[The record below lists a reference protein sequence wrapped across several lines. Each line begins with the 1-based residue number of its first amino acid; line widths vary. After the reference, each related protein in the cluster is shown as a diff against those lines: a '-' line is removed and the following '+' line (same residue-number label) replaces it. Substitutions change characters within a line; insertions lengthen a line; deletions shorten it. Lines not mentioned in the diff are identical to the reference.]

1 MRGDVMKT
9 LFFCAR
15 DVRDYLNFERE
26 YLNTVGEI
34 PVRDLLANDEAQK
47 FFRDKMN
54 FYPDCAKSLAL
65 PICGETDID
74 GLRLDF
80 NFGLRLEVPAGNF
93 HVTISNADSGQI
105 FLDENLS
112 GVQLVSF
119 EKYFIRWQV
128 DVSRDGKKIFSHT
141 LDLTRQPVLIAVQV
155 TALGDII
162 SLLPHIRAFKNF
174 HRCEVSIMLREYMR
188 EFAAKLYPDL
198 VQVDNA
204 TAEYYATYF
213 PVMCIGGD
221 PTRPLDVRNEPLERV
236 HRKIFGLDVL
246 PTKPT
251 FMPTAPPVT
260 DEPYVCI
267 AVQASTTIKSW
278 LYPGGWDIVVDY
290 LKRLG
295 YRVFC
300 IDKHAQETNDG
311 QTIRMPEGAEDFT
324 GDFSIMERAN
334 MLYHAEFFIGLGS
347 GLAWLADAV
356 NCPVVMICGFSRD
369 WFEFHTPY
377 RVANRNVCNGCLN
390 DIYANFIWDVCPYH
404 KGTPRELE
412 CQRKIFPR
420 QVLNAIERLIVE
432 RNLTLPTQRR

>member
-1 MRGDVMKT
+1 MKT

-15 DVRDYLNFERE
+15 DIRDYF
-26 YLNTVGEI
+26 GGI
-34 PVRDLLANDEAQK
+34 IDARDLNAAPDLYKKFPALTDAPDIQDFLFELMNIYEQRDEGC
-47 FFRDKMN
+47 N
-54 FYPDCAKSLAL
+54 S

-93 HVTISNADSGQI
+93 HVTISDADSGEI
-105 FLDENLS
+105 FFDRDISDVRLIS
-112 GVQLVSF
+112 I

-128 DVSRDGKKIFSHT
+128 DVSRDGEKIFSHT
-141 LDLTRQPVLIAVQV
+141 VDFAGQTVLMVFSKKIG
-155 TALGDII
+155 LGDI
-162 SLLPHIRAFKNF
+162 LAMLPFVQEFAKIHGCRVEIF
-174 HRCEVSIMLREYMR
+174 LYDYLR

-198 VQVDNA
+198 VQVDTVSFEN
-204 TAEYYATYF
+204 YATYF
-213 PVMCIGGD
+213 LAMYGGSFPFCHVD
-221 PTRPLDVRNEPLERV
+221 FRNEPLNRMAGA
-236 HRKIFGLDVL
+236 ILGLNIL

-251 FMPTAPPVT
+251 FTPTAPPVT
-260 DEPYVCI
+260 AEPYVCI
-267 AVQASTTIKSW
+267 GVQASTTRKGW

-300 IDKHAQETNDG
+300 IDKHAQETTEG
-311 QTIRMPEGAEDFT
+311 ITICKPSGAEDFT

-356 NCPVVMICGFSRD
+356 NCPVVMICGFSKD
-369 WFEFHTPY
+369 WFEFYTPY
-377 RVANRNVCNGCLN
+377 RVANRLVCNSCFN
-390 DIYANFIWDVCPYH
+390 DLRANFIHKVCPRH
-404 KGTPRELE
+404 EGTPRELE

-420 QVLNAIERLIVE
+420 QVLNAIERLIVD
-432 RNLTLPTQRR
+432 RNL